1 MNVNV
6 NSISN
11 NDDEYQ
17 KVKDYILEMNEIE
30 GLTKKELKQLAD
42 QGLLLNSLKLIE
54 NEDKELQ

>member
-1 MNVNV
+1 MNV

-17 KVKDYILEMNEIE
+17 KVKDYILEMKEIE